1 MSKFP
6 AVKDLAAPQ
15 QEPCLLDVRE
25 IEGQTKEARWSLM
38 KGHRVGQLS
47 LVVGLRGFLK
57 DARCVEGQLPSRGT
71 GRPRL
76 RRTHSSVCSLV

>member
-38 KGHRVGQLS
+38 KGHRVCQLS

-57 DARCVEGQLPSRGT
+57 DARWTLFSF
-71 GRPRL
+71 
-76 RRTHSSVCSLV
+76 SLTVDFFLQVS

>member
-1 MSKFP
+1 MGWRSPKGFVSKFP

-57 DARCVEGQLPSRGT
+57 DARWTLFSF
-71 GRPRL
+71 
-76 RRTHSSVCSLV
+76 SLTVDFFLQVS